1 MDTEAQHVERD
12 RSSRPAEHTSQGEE
26 ERSRSSLRSRDVLS
40 RGFEEV
46 AGWVPGGR
54 VTLSLLLSMV
64 FLLAFSVFVMQ
75 PFQIPSRSMEA
86 TLRVG
91 DRVLVNKLAYR
102 FGAEPKR
109 GDVVVFDGS
118 GYFGEADYIKRV
130 VGVGGDHVVC
140 CDSKGRIEVNGQSVD
155 ERSLLYAGDAPS
167 EVPFD
172 IEVPEGTLFLL
183 GDHRSDSRDSRDLMG
198 APGGGFLPLD
208 HVIGKAEWIAWPTG
222 HWRSLPREDVYA
234 RVPAPGG
241 AHG

>member
-12 RSSRPAEHTSQGEE
+12 RSSSPPETTSEGQED
-26 ERSRSSLRSRDVLS
+26 RSRSSLLS
-40 RGFEEV
+40 RAV
-46 AGWVPGGR
+46 TAVTDWLPGGR
-54 VTLSLLLSMV
+54 ITLAVLLCMA

-75 PFQIPSRSMEA
+75 PFQIPSSSMES

-118 GYFGEADYIKRV
+118 GYFGDADYIKRV

-140 CDSKGRIEVNGQSVD
+140 CDSKGSIEVNGQSVD
-155 ERSLLYAGDAPS
+155 ERPLLHAGDAAS
-167 EVPFD
+167 DAPFD
-172 IEVPEGTLFLL
+172 IKVPDGTLFLL
-183 GDHRSDSRDSRDLMG
+183 GDHRSDSRDSRDYLG
-198 APGGGFLPLD
+198 APGGGFVPVD
-208 HVIGKAEWIAWPTG
+208 HVIGKAQWIAWPTG
-222 HWRSLPREDVYA
+222 HWHSLSREDVYA
-234 RVPAPGG
+234 RVPAAGG